1 MAVGKSEHCVGEPP
15 AEALAVL
22 ELFEKLCVVFWPVE
36 LSGFHEARRSGEKYS
51 QISGERRAASE
62 RFVRHKPMNG
72 SQAVEHVNFNAKNS
86 SRCRAWAG
94 FPSSANGIQPTLATL
109 SAKKDPE
116 VSIRDNFGA
125 LMCLCRFV
133 CFERPTRHVLR

>member
-36 LSGFHEARRSGEKYS
+36 LSGFHEARRSGGKYS
-51 QISGERRAASE
+51 QISGKRRAASG

-72 SQAVEHVNFNAKNS
+72 SQAVEPVNFNVKKFALERASQISARKISFGNMRNNTIDLNHK
-86 SRCRAWAG
+86 SRYDLG
-94 FPSSANGIQPTLATL
+94 L
-109 SAKKDPE
+109 
-116 VSIRDNFGA
+116 
-125 LMCLCRFV
+125 
-133 CFERPTRHVLR
+133 